1 MTEDKPATMTALLEQ
16 AWLGEWYGVQV
27 YGALADARED
37 RTEREMLR
45 ELTAMESF
53 VLGEVTVAL
62 AALGDEVDPVNV
74 AYEAEADI
82 ASHAHDEWHDLLRW
96 IRADAEIALTKYR
109 PLPELTAH
117 DPDLARLADLV
128 CNHERAL
135 IAFTERAQ
143 AGEED
148 ALSDV
153 RALMQAGDER

>member
-1 MTEDKPATMTALLEQ
+1 MNALLEQ

-27 YGALADARED
+27 YGALAEARED
-37 RTEREMLR
+37 RGEREILR
-45 ELTAMESF
+45 ELTALESF

-82 ASHAHDEWHDLLRW
+82 AAHARDDWHDLLHW
-96 IRADAEIALTKYR
+96 IGADAEVALNEYG

-128 CNHERAL
+128 CTHERAL
-135 IAFTERAQ
+135 ISFTKREQ

-153 RALMQAGDER
+153 RALMQASDE